1 MIELLYKLEKAIKE
15 ERYEDAIQIQKQI
28 DKLKQL
34 YNDFFDN

>member
-1 MIELLYKLEKAIKE
+1 MIELLYKL
-15 ERYEDAIQIQKQI
+15 EDAIQIQKQI